1 MFQQHSFFCSCTC
14 VKVLFTDT
22 FLKCWFCWKV
32 EMISAFPLRTS
43 LSLAMFWNSEKLSNF
58 KAHKL
63 SWTVNE
69 LCTRIL
75 RVPSSCPPIAHIHRW
90 ALRKNHPFAVFSFKM
105 QHMWHEKKH
114 THKQQDNRDLKYQVI
129 ISNYNFIYAV
139 ISKFTFF
146 KDVIITII
154 YKT

>member
-1 MFQQHSFFCSCTC
+1 MGG
-14 VKVLFTDT
+14 
-22 FLKCWFCWKV
+22 
-32 EMISAFPLRTS
+32 

-69 LCTRIL
+69 LCTRIP

-90 ALRKNHPFAVFSFKM
+90 TLRKNHPFAVFSSKCNTCDKK
-105 QHMWHEKKH
+105 KKH
-114 THKQQDNRDLKYQVI
+114 THKRQDNRDLKYQVI
-129 ISNYNFIYAV
+129 ISNYNFMYAV

-154 YKT
+154 YKTKDFTNVLQKNKNQNMFCTKSRLLTQKTVLKVSLFQFFY